1 MNTNSALQRK
11 TTHLRLGLAVL
22 FLLFFS
28 SCYSVRVVNKDSVPE
43 PDPMNRSADFYR
55 GFKVHALDT
64 TISLKLTDEAFS
76 RIVPSCSDKG
86 FYCFEYRVTL
96 GGALLSGVTFGKL
109 RKVKIKYVCV
119 KE

>member
-1 MNTNSALQRK
+1 MNNNIPIKRK
-11 TTHLRLGLAVL
+11 TTAYRLAIAALICI
-22 FLLFFS
+22 FFS
-28 SCYSVRVVNKDSVPE
+28 SCYSVRVVNRDSVPE

-55 GFKVHALDT
+55 GFKVHSLDT
-64 TISLKLTDEAFS
+64 TIKLKLTDEAFS
-76 RIVPSCSDKG
+76 RIVPACSDKG

-96 GGALLSGVTFGKL
+96 GGVLLSGVTLGKL